1 MRARWIGPACAVA
14 GVTGFSFK
22 AIFVKLA
29 FREGVVDV
37 STLLAL
43 RMLYAAPLL
52 VLMAWYASRQSAAP
66 ALTRAEWIRIV
77 WFGFTAYYLAS
88 YLDFLGLRTI
98 SASLERLILYL
109 YPTFVVILSAL
120 LLRVPITRRAAAAL
134 VLSYGGIAVAF
145 AHDLRFAGDPRDTVV
160 GSLLVLACAVL
171 YALYLVQS
179 GALIAKLGSL
189 RFIAWAML
197 ASTGFVMLQF
207 LAVNPVS
214 ALAVSPRVHAL
225 SLGMAVVSTVVP
237 TWLIAESIRRI
248 GANQSSLIGAM
259 GPMITMGLGALIL
272 GEPFEALQAVGAAL
286 VLAGVLLVSLRP
298 PRRDALAEAAPPE
311 R

>member
-1 MRARWIGPACAVA
+1 MQARWIGPACAVV
-14 GVTGFSFK
+14 GVAGFSFK

-29 FREGVVDV
+29 FRDSTVDV

-43 RMLYAAPLL
+43 RMIYAAPLL
-52 VLMAWYASRQSAAP
+52 VAMAWYASRQSATPRLSRRDWA
-66 ALTRAEWIRIV
+66 RIV
-77 WFGFTAYYLAS
+77 WLGFTAYYLAS
-88 YLDFLGLRTI
+88 FLDFMGLRYI

-120 LLRVPITRRAAAAL
+120 LLGVPITRRAAAAL
-134 VLSYGGIAVAF
+134 FLSYAGIVVAF
-145 AHDLRFAGDPRDTVV
+145 AHDLRFAGNPRDTVI
-160 GSLLVLACAVL
+160 GSLLVLGCAIL

-179 GALIAKLGSL
+179 GALIARLGSL

-197 ASTGFVMLQF
+197 VSAAFAVLQF
-207 LAVNPVS
+207 LVVNPLS
-214 ALAVSPRVHAL
+214 ALRVSPRVHAL
-225 SLGMAVVSTVVP
+225 SFGMAVVATVVP

-259 GPMITMGLGALIL
+259 GPMITMGLGAMIL
-272 GEPFEALQAVGAAL
+272 GEPFEALQVAGAAL

-298 PRRDALAEAAPPE
+298 ARTNALAEAAVPE